1 MFARIMVGVVVV
13 VAGCQG
19 PESFHARLEHSAGP
33 GSAGS
38 SGAAG
43 TGILPI
49 MVPGGA
55 GGSYTGGAGGGGI
68 VTGQAGVG
76 ATGGVT
82 GQAGAVGGFGG
93 TGGTGGTGVGATG
106 QGGTG
111 GGAVNA
117 GAGRGGGRDAG
128 TGGGARDAGVETPPP
143 TPYIPAQWRP
153 TASITAA
160 GNADVPAN
168 VLDGDLATRWTT
180 GRNQTGNEWFLLDLG
195 KTESISRVVLDD
207 TRYPLDFPV
216 GYTLEVS
223 TNGNTFTMVGMGKG
237 AAVTRI
243 DFTSTM
249 ARSIRIKQTG
259 ATPAAGSWWSI
270 GEIQVYP

>member
-1 MFARIMVGVVVV
+1 VVVA
-13 VAGCQG
+13 AGCQG

-49 MVPGGA
+49 MMPGGA
-55 GGSYTGGAGGGGI
+55 GGSDTGGA
-68 VTGQAGVG
+68 GQAGVG

-82 GQAGAVGGFGG
+82 GQAGAVGGFAGTAGTAG
-93 TGGTGGTGVGATG
+93 TGGTAGGAAGE
-106 QGGTG
+106 GGTG
-111 GGAVNA
+111 GGAVDA

-128 TGGGARDAGVETPPP
+128 TGGGARDAGVEAPPT
-143 TPYIPAQWRP
+143 TPYIPAQWKP
-153 TASITAA
+153 TASITAG

-207 TRYPLDFPV
+207 TRFPLDFPV

-223 TNGNTFTMVGMGKG
+223 TNGNTFTMVSMGKG